1 MNFIRPLRDLKF
13 RIGNFCRK
21 YKQWLN
27 LIRTALLV
35 YLCLRLFYS
44 LVLLIG
50 LIKPVILIPN
60 EAYTA
65 QTLQNLVSGNAFE
78 KYFLSPWFRWD
89 TVNYLGIAENG
100 YSYLESYTVWPPLYP
115 FLIKIFSYIFKPPLF
130 AAIIVSNFFL
140 IISIILFL
148 KLFSE
153 LFGESVAKES
163 LFYLFLFPT
172 SFYLLA
178 PYTESIFLALSL
190 ALMYA
195 AIKKKWLIAGVLG
208 GFAALTRVQGIL
220 LVIPALVEGVLAFA
234 ASKDRKTI
242 LQFLPA
248 ALFAPLTYGLYCL
261 YVRFG
266 LMAEWPWVSLNTFW
280 GQRFA
285 WPWEGIIGNLSVL
298 LGTVTDVYAVTHPLV
313 HLVTVIVTVYSIFF
327 FAKAWK
333 KMPLSI
339 SLYSLAAILLV
350 LCKVDSQSFMVS
362 TMRYLLPIFPI
373 FIGQAML
380 MNKKWL
386 KVTYFA
392 FGLGVNII
400 FIVFNYWWIWVA

>member
-1 MNFIRPLRDLKF
+1 
-13 RIGNFCRK
+13 
-21 YKQWLN
+21 
-27 LIRTALLV
+27 
-35 YLCLRLFYS
+35 
-44 LVLLIG
+44 
-50 LIKPVILIPN
+50 
-60 EAYTA
+60 
-65 QTLQNLVSGNAFE
+65 VSGNAFE